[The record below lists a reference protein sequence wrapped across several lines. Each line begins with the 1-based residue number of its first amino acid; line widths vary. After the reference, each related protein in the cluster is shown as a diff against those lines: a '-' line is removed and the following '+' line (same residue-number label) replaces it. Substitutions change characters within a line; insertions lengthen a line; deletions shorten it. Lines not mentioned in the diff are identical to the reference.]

1 MTRFSSEVLDFK
13 SDNQESGAL
22 APKVKLANY
31 GLKGREQLQLFFFPN
46 WLLKLSWSSF
56 LRRKGEGFSR
66 ENGKFSCGPFSLNCS

>member
-22 APKVKLANY
+22 PPKVKLANY

-56 LRRKGEGFSR
+56 LRREG
-66 ENGKFSCGPFSLNCS
+66 GKCSLGKVANLVVAPFL